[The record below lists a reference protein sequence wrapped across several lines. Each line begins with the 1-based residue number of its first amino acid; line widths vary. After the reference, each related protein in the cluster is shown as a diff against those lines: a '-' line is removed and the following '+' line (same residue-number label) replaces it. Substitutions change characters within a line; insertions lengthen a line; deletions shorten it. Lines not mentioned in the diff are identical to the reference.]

1 MEASRSGG
9 YARTVKILIVE
20 DDRKVA
26 GFLEQGFREEQF
38 EVTVAR
44 DGEEALDRARGGD
57 FDLILLDYM
66 LPKRSGPEI
75 AAELRRDGRR
85 TPILMLTARDD
96 AHDLHTAFGAGVD
109 AYVTKP
115 FRFDDLLH
123 RVHTLIP
130 ESSRPG

>member
-1 MEASRSGG
+1 M
-9 YARTVKILIVE
+9 KILIVE

-26 GFLEQGFREEQF
+26 GFLEQGFREERF
-38 EVTVAR
+38 EVEVAR
-44 DGEEALDRARGGD
+44 DGDEALACALGGE

-66 LPKRSGPEI
+66 LPKRSGPEV
-75 AAELRRDGRR
+75 AAHLRREGRT

-96 AHDLHTAFGAGVD
+96 AQDIRTALGAGAD

-123 RVHTLIP
+123 RV
-130 ESSRPG
+130 ESMLPRSSHPA